1 MNDEIVVKE
10 YDRPLPSNIEKLQEV
25 LGSACKVIGVRHRL
39 SENFVSLFLDYFAE
53 TPLSPSEN
61 LSKSNWTHHVYFAIR
76 SAAKTLYLGCTFE
89 TMGRLDA
96 VIDTLNDYPGVIL
109 VAEWESDAS
118 SIFGKDNELE
128 KLWNGVQQHSE
139 ADGFLLTYCS
149 IEKLNDFIKQVA
161 QYWQSQTSTRE
172 NPPSLFLVVIAH
184 EQEKRTQK
192 FLFVR
197 SLEIS
202 SSNLFLWHD
211 FGFVPTKE
219 YLDSLDKPQVP
230 FKSKTG

>member
-1 MNDEIVVKE
+1 MPDEIVIKE
-10 YDRPLPSNIEKLQEV
+10 YDRPIPSNIEKLQEA
-25 LGSACKVIGVRHRL
+25 LGNTCKVIGVQHRL

-53 TPLSPSEN
+53 TPLSLNEN

-109 VAEWESDAS
+109 VAEWESDSS
-118 SIFGKDNELE
+118 SIFGKNDELA
-128 KLWNGVQQHSE
+128 KLWNGAQQHPE
-139 ADGFLLTYCS
+139 ADGFLLTYCTV
-149 IEKLNDFIKQVA
+149 EKLNDFIKQVT
-161 QYWQSQTSTRE
+161 QYWQSQTNARE
-172 NPPSLFLVVIAH
+172 NPPSLFLVVIAY
-184 EQEKRTQK
+184 EQEKRNQK

-202 SSNLFLWHD
+202 STTLFLWHD
-211 FGFVPTKE
+211 FGFVATNE
-219 YLDSLDKPQVP
+219 YLQSLEKQQVP
-230 FKSKTG
+230 FQPKTG